1 LILHVGTVFRWNR
14 FPSPRY
20 GGETKARWFIYLGE
34 TGQFSQIASVYL
46 CTTTTKADHFKTG
59 GSRERH
65 SHFKFEVRQFPE
77 FEKDCIL
84 DFDDPPQ
91 PIEKT
96 NLLNKS
102 EDIDVRGRLSGDIIR
117 MIYKRY
123 LQSGSCSKRVLLDI
137 HESINRDGISG
148 LKKPK

>member
-1 LILHVGTVFRWNR
+1 MRLQVGTVFKWDN

-46 CTTTTKADHFKTG
+46 CTTTAQTDHFKTG

-65 SHFKFEVRQFPE
+65 SHFKFEVRQFSE

-91 PIEKT
+91 PIEKAKFF
-96 NLLNKS
+96 NKKK
-102 EDIDVRGRLSGDIIR
+102 DIDVRGRLSADIIR

-137 HESINRDGISG
+137 HESINRDDISG
-148 LKKPK
+148 LKRPK